1 MKKETKND
9 IDVSDGGI
17 LHVFCFDSI
26 NLKDKTTFDS
36 CMVDGIRVAYWA
48 EDEENVEERFTG
60 MFDILFKEVIKNRSK
75 KAGLGALNY

>member
-1 MKKETKND
+1 MKKETKNN

-36 CMVDGIRVAYWA
+36 CAVKDIRVAYWA
-48 EDEENVEERFTG
+48 EDEEDIEERFSD
-60 MFDILFKEVIKNRSK
+60 MFDILFQEVIKNRGK
-75 KAGLGALNY
+75 KLELGA